1 MRAIKFGSSSE
12 SEYALERS
20 SAVVVQGRGRV
31 GGVGG
36 VGKAAADSFYNLQN
50 GLGNGSP
57 HSSVSIHK

>member
-31 GGVGG
+31 GGVG